1 VSLDESYISN
11 REAVERG
18 AAADAAR
25 AKADWEEQKLLES
38 DEAELSRWRTLFR
51 RMAEE
56 RGEVVYR
63 DATPDRRLF
72 AVEGDLIEQ
81 ARRDRER
88 HGFPGDAA

>member
-1 VSLDESYISN
+1 MTLDDSDYISN

-38 DEAELSRWRTLFR
+38 DEAELAKWRGVFR

-56 RGEVVYR
+56 RGEVHY
-63 DATPDRRLF
+63 DDKPGLDRRLHS
-72 AVEGDLIEQ
+72 VDGDL
-81 ARRDRER
+81 DREPVER
-88 HGFPGDAA
+88 MQHWLGDAS